1 MNNMDS
7 MNDGPDDTNDIG
19 DMSAFLDWTFAST
32 LEPTDSQ
39 ISTFVGNGYGSSWS
53 QNMMAHYRLEEPY
66 AGVASNSATDNA
78 AYCGGQTLA
87 PTAIND
93 QVFLVEEHHEQ

>member
-39 ISTFVGNGYGSSWS
+39 ISTFVGNGYGALIFAVWVWKL
-53 QNMMAHYRLEEPY
+53 HCYKKP
-66 AGVASNSATDNA
+66 
-78 AYCGGQTLA
+78 
-87 PTAIND
+87 
-93 QVFLVEEHHEQ
+93 